1 MSLVGVTKVFTGVL
15 LALAILFFTGVA
27 GVRYFMWRMTEL
39 PPRPVFAN
47 DNPSKPKPLPPE
59 KPAAPA
65 ASPAAA
71 QPSVAPAA
79 SPTPTPSP
87 AAATA
92 RVSQPVGLI
101 VREGPSRESSQ
112 VGGVAFEQTV
122 TVLETSPDGDW
133 QKIRVTDSGLEGWVK
148 AGNTQPITQPPQ

>member
-1 MSLVGVTKVFTGVL
+1 MSLVGVAKVFTGVV

-27 GVRYFMWRMTEL
+27 GVRYFMWRITEL

-47 DNPSKPKPLPPE
+47 DNPSQPKPLPPE

-65 ASPAAA
+65 APPAAA
-71 QPSVAPAA
+71 QPPSPVA
-79 SPTPTPSP
+79 SPTPTPTP

-101 VREGPSRESSQ
+101 VREGPSRDSAQ

-148 AGNTQPITQPPQ
+148 AGNMQPIEQLPQ